1 MSAAIIAFLVL
12 IIVGASFY
20 FYNVA
25 IARADKGFLNG
36 NPDLEAN
43 SNIDNPFADSKDWW
57 TQQSF
62 EEWNLTSDDGLKLHA
77 TIYLPRYRRIKPS
90 SLLMATPGIRSR

>member
-62 EEWNLTSDDGLKLHA
+62 EEWNLTSDDGLKSHA
-77 TIYLPRYRRIKPS
+77 YYLPAEVSTDKTVIIAHGY
-90 SLLMATPGIRSR
+90 PGIRSR